1 MTRTARIAVIGA
13 GIGGLA
19 AACALHEQGFEV
31 HVYERAGELGEA
43 GAGLQLGPNAVKVLR
58 ALGIEEQLRPL
69 ACEPANIVSVAWD
82 DAHLRFREPLKATA
96 APQFGAPYLTAHR
109 ADLHAL
115 LQAKLPADSI
125 HLNTR
130 CTKVST
136 FDGAARAVEPGSGP
150 VSGARTLEKLPR
162 WPLAS
167 LASAAVATFAD
178 GREVEADIVVGAD
191 GINSAVRDSL
201 FGAQPARYTQQMA
214 WRCIVPIDCVPTDIG
229 PGKSVK
235 IGRDEYVGWIGPDGH
250 VICYPIRG
258 GELYNIFAG
267 HVSEE
272 WVEESWS
279 VPSSV
284 DELLSGYR
292 GWNAALIEMFGQVRH
307 CYKWGIRDRDPLAR
321 WTQGRATL
329 LGDAAHPM
337 MPTLAQG
344 AAITLEDAYA
354 LARNLARHENPDEGL
369 QAYER
374 ERRPRASRVQ
384 LQARE
389 QFQNNRKA
397 PAPPPLSR
405 DWIFAHDATLE
416 RSSAT
421 E

>member
-1 MTRTARIAVIGA
+1 MARAARIAVIGA

-19 AACALHEQGFEV
+19 AACALREKGFEV
-31 HVYERAGELGEA
+31 HVYERAGELGEV

-58 ALGIEEQLRPL
+58 ALGIEDPLRPL
-69 ACEPANIVSVAWD
+69 ACEPTNIVSVAWD

-96 APQFGAPYLTAHR
+96 AAQFGTPYLTAHR

-115 LQAKLPADSI
+115 LQAKLPAGSI
-125 HLNTR
+125 KLNAQ
-130 CTKVST
+130 CTGISS
-136 FDGAARAVEPGSGP
+136 FSRM
-150 VSGARTLEKLPR
+150 
-162 WPLAS
+162 
-167 LASAAVATFAD
+167 AVATFAD
-178 GREVEADIVVGAD
+178 GREVEADIAVGAD
-191 GINSAVRDSL
+191 GINSAVRESL
-201 FGAQPARYTQQMA
+201 FGQQPARFTQQMA
-214 WRCIVPIDCVPTDIG
+214 WRCIVPIDCVPTEIG
-229 PGKSVK
+229 PDKSVR

-272 WVEESWS
+272 WVDECWS
-279 VPSSV
+279 VPSGV
-284 DELLSGYR
+284 EELLAGYR
-292 GWNAALIEMFGQVRH
+292 GWNADLIEMLGHVRQ
-307 CYKWGIRDRDPLAR
+307 CYKWGIRDRDPLAC
-321 WTQGRATL
+321 WTQGRVTL

-354 LARNLARHENPDEGL
+354 LARSLARHEDLREGL
-369 QAYER
+369 EAYER
-374 ERRPRASRVQ
+374 ERRPRASKVQ
-384 LQARE
+384 MQARE

-416 RSSAT
+416 GAA
-421 E
+421 EAE